1 MCLITATLLPKKH
14 IYWTPPLSSLE
25 HFLWDFCEAVSWAI
39 VLSKMWNKL
48 NSQLFMHFSPLL
60 HSLFTISFLVKEL
73 KHLPVVFLSAWTYI
87 SPWVTV
93 VYLYY
98 KNFIL
103 SNHLQVWAS
112 SLSFLR
118 LSLFPCF
125 LHFLPL
131 LIQNISSIKSIIMG
145 TNYRRSLAVILAQIT
160 ILILFLWKWFTYKRV
175 EDVIS
180 GYHIL
185 DLGTLSVITSRNSMS
200 TDGVSSEIHL

>member
-1 MCLITATLLPKKH
+1 MSVLAISSNLWKFNYMFVCSFPAKSPTSPSS
-14 IYWTPPLSSLE
+14 PLSSLE

-118 LSLFPCF
+118 PFSLSLFSPLSPF
-125 LHFLPL
+125 ADTKHFFYQ
-131 LIQNISSIKSIIMG
+131 IN
-145 TNYRRSLAVILAQIT
+145 NYGHKL
-160 ILILFLWKWFTYKRV
+160 
-175 EDVIS
+175 
-180 GYHIL
+180 
-185 DLGTLSVITSRNSMS
+185 
-200 TDGVSSEIHL
+200 